1 MCSAKNTAPVT
12 YSRHANKLPISEL
25 SCWRLALPN
34 IRPHFIPLSSFFSVL
49 LLSFTFITSF
59 IFCQNAFILPLNS
72 EYWQIDGWSAERIYG
87 WANRCVEETARVH
100 MCSLERC
107 VLIYVL
113 TYVFF
118 TKWEKKTK
126 IQKNIL
132 RKTSQVKFLLTIY
145 LKWIDRQTN
154 KQIFYSYSIL
164 LFKPVL
170 SQKHIWNRGGK
181 AWKIILM
188 GC

>member
-1 MCSAKNTAPVT
+1 MQTNFPLVSWAVGGWLCLIFV
-12 YSRHANKLPISEL
+12 HISSL
-25 SCWRLALPN
+25 Y
-34 IRPHFIPLSSFFSVL
+34 PLFFSVL